1 MRKKI
6 QFKEEKLKVTGKAF
20 EGDMGR
26 TWREKS
32 I

>member
-6 QFKEEKLKVTGKAF
+6 QFKEAKIKVTGKAY

-26 TWREKS
+26 AWREKS